1 MLLHP
6 KDFLDYSE
14 IHRDKILLTE
24 CQRDSP
30 RSVDSQTNKEDD
42 ENMVRI
48 PEQFIGHLPDELGG
62 RGHDQDQSQRDQ

>member
-30 RSVDSQTNKEDD
+30 RSVDSQTDKEDD

-48 PEQFIGHLPDELGG
+48 PE
-62 RGHDQDQSQRDQ
+62 